1 MTRSRANRRWLW
13 VTLLVSPF
21 LFTSCVSRWSRD
33 VSVGSLH
40 FEKLRQVENGTRIGK
55 ISDSIICDGV
65 LCLPGWTNFYDD
77 WSLKSCVLGSAL
89 SVGNRE
95 IPIGAWVEFDPAGNV
110 KTVAFPSDTQVQ
122 GYWCIGTKGNQM
134 GAHTGFYPSGR
145 LRYFFCPQD
154 VWIDGIPCNGG
165 SFSLIELY
173 ESGRFRQCRL
183 SESVEMNGRTYQKRE
198 TVELSCDGELVETN
212 E

>member
-1 MTRSRANRRWLW
+1 
-13 VTLLVSPF
+13 
-21 LFTSCVSRWSRD
+21 
-33 VSVGSLH
+33 
-40 FEKLRQVENGTRIGK
+40 
-55 ISDSIICDGV
+55 
-65 LCLPGWTNFYDD
+65 
-77 WSLKSCVLGSAL
+77 
-89 SVGNRE
+89 
-95 IPIGAWVEFDPAGNV
+95 
-110 KTVAFPSDTQVQ
+110 
-122 GYWCIGTKGNQM
+122 M
-134 GAHTGFYPSGR
+134 GAYTGFYPSGR

-173 ESGRFRQCRL
+173 ESGRLRQCRL